1 MPVNFRIIIQT
12 GPDQGKEII
21 LDKPDLGIGR
31 DGHNEIVINDPEV
44 SRYHA
49 HLFLGEKGYMVE
61 DKGSTNGTFVNTKRI
76 TEPTLLK
83 NNDVVLLGENI
94 SFNFEGDNLE
104 ATIPGTAKRVPSK
117 QGARAMPP
125 IPSSGLEKRPAIPEP
140 IFPSMVANPGEAI
153 GDQISAP
160 TPKKKLPTWAWIII
174 IAVIALILL
183 CLIPIWIIDLTN
195 SWCNI
200 FGRIL
205 HSINPTVCLPL
216 P

>member
-1 MPVNFRIIIQT
+1 MPMNYRIIIQT
-12 GPDQGKEII
+12 GPDQGKEIV
-21 LDKPDLGIGR
+21 LDKTDLGIGR

-49 HLFLGEKGYMVE
+49 HLFLREKGYLVE

-94 SFNFEGDNLE
+94 SFVFEADNLE
-104 ATIPGTAKRVPSK
+104 ATIPGGAKRVPTK
-117 QGARAMPP
+117 QPARAMPP
-125 IPSSGLEKRPAIPEP
+125 IPSNRIEKEAVVREP
-140 IFPSMVANPGEAI
+140 IFPSPVASPLAEI
-153 GDQISAP
+153 GDQIPVPES
-160 TPKKKLPTWAWIII
+160 KKKLPTWAWIII
-174 IAVIALILL
+174 IGVIALILL
-183 CLIPIWIIDLTN
+183 CLVPIWIIDLTN

-200 FGRIL
+200 FGNIL

>member
-1 MPVNFRIIIQT
+1 MPVEFRITIQT
-12 GPDQGKEII
+12 GPDQGKEIS
-21 LDKPDLGIGR
+21 LDKPDMGIGR
-31 DGHNEIVINDPEV
+31 DGHNDIVINDPEV

-49 HLFLGEKGYMVE
+49 HLFLGDKGYFVE

-94 SFNFEGDNLE
+94 SFVFEGDNLD
-104 ATIPGTAKRVPSK
+104 ATIPGSAKRVPTK
-117 QGARAMPP
+117 QPASSIPP
-125 IPSSGLEKRPAIPEP
+125 IPSTGGAKEP
-140 IFPSMVANPGEAI
+140 IFPSPVAVQQAEN
-153 GDQISAP
+153 DSQIPLP
-160 TPKKKLPTWAWIII
+160 TTKRKLPTWAWVII
-174 IAVIALILL
+174 IAVIALLLL
-183 CLIPIWIIDLTN
+183 CVIPLWIIDLTN

-200 FGRIL
+200 FGGIL

>member
-1 MPVNFRIIIQT
+1 MSMNYRIIIQT
-12 GPDQGKEII
+12 GPDQGKEIV

-31 DGHNEIVINDPEV
+31 DGHNEIVINDAEI

-49 HLFLGEKGYMVE
+49 HLFLGEKGYLVE

-83 NNDVVLLGENI
+83 NNDIVLLGENI
-94 SFNFEGDNLE
+94 SFVFEGDSLE
-104 ATIPGTAKRVPSK
+104 ATIPGSVKRISTKQPAKS
-117 QGARAMPP
+117 MPP
-125 IPSSGLEKRPAIPEP
+125 IPSNRKEELPVVPEP
-140 IFPSMVANPGEAI
+140 IFPSPVASPSEEF
-153 GDQISAP
+153 GDQYPVPA
-160 TPKKKLPTWAWIII
+160 PKKKLPTWAWIII
-174 IAVIALILL
+174 IGVIALLLL
-183 CLIPIWIIDLTN
+183 CLIPLWIIDLTN

-200 FGRIL
+200 FGNIL

>member
-12 GPDQGKEII
+12 GPDQGKEIV

-94 SFNFEGDNLE
+94 SFVFEGDNLE
-104 ATIPGTAKRVPSK
+104 ATIPGVARRVPTK
-117 QGARAMPP
+117 QSARAMPP
-125 IPSSGLEKRPAIPEP
+125 LPSSGLEKRPVVPEP
-140 IFPSMVANPGEAI
+140 IFPSPVASPGEAI
-153 GDQISAP
+153 GDQIPVPA
-160 TPKKKLPTWAWIII
+160 PKKKLPTWAWIII
-174 IAVIALILL
+174 IAVVALILL
-183 CLIPIWIIDLTN
+183 CLIPLWIIDLTN

-200 FGRIL
+200 FGNIL